1 MHKGLRHTYRSK
13 QSKHRKHNTRRQTR
27 KNGAWGYHLIVNAGG
42 CNPESIRSKEN
53 ITAFSKA
60 LVKRIDMVAYG
71 APRVVRFGSGN
82 KQGYTLVQLIETSN
96 IMAHFCEETNDVYL
110 DIFSCKPFR
119 PYDAMQ
125 IIDEYFHPRRKQ
137 TTFLKRQA

>member
-1 MHKGLRHTYRSK
+1 MHQTLRHSK
-13 QSKHRKHNTRRQTR
+13 RNHHKYHTHHKHQTR
-27 KNGAWGYHLIVNAGG
+27 KNGAWGYHLIVNAGA
-42 CNPESIRSKEN
+42 CNPESIRSKSN

-60 LVKRIDMVAYG
+60 LVKGIDMVAYG

-96 IMAHFCEETNDVYL
+96 ITAHFCEETNDAYL

-119 PYDAMQ
+119 PHDAIQ